1 MTAEYKSYAYLPEDL
16 LNQML
21 ENAPRIAKQLAANIE
36 LNDGQKNKAREIME
50 KERIIQICPDGDCTS
65 SIMAADGA
73 NIIEHKTS
81 ADIILAIAVGV
92 DDFLTAIPPHG
103 LPMQD
108 SINNGKMPYLIMLPI
123 PDYHKEL
130 CF

>member
-1 MTAEYKSYAYLPEDL
+1 
-16 LNQML
+16 ML

-92 DDFLTAIPPHG
+92 DGLSDSDSTHG

>member
-92 DDFLTAIPPHG
+92 DG
-103 LPMQD
+103 LSD
-108 SINNGKMPYLIMLPI
+108 SDSTTWPANAR
-123 PDYHKEL
+123 
-130 CF
+130 

>member
-65 SIMAADGA
+65 SIMAADGQTLLS
-73 NIIEHKTS
+73 IKPVP
-81 ADIILAIAVGV
+81 ILFWRLQLGLT
-92 DDFLTAIPPHG
+92 DFLTAIPPHG